1 MTSIPNETLTTILAE
16 LFSEAYTGPNHA
28 YTWFINNEPGS
39 GLLGTLEN
47 VSAEE
52 ASSRQPSGSSIAAH
66 TEHVHWSL
74 ALANAFTRGETPEL
88 NWAESWTVQT
98 VDAAAWEE
106 LRADLKSEYETLHRA
121 IQAQEEIADEQMLTV
136 MLAFTPHA
144 AYHLGAIRQ
153 MVGAVG
159 TS

>member
-1 MTSIPNETLTTILAE
+1 MRNVPNETLTKILAD

-47 VSAEE
+47 VSAED
-52 ASSRQPSGSSIAAH
+52 ASKTQPTGSTVAAH
-66 TEHVHWSL
+66 VEHLRWSV

-106 LRADLKSEYETLHRA
+106 LRADLRSEFETLHRA
-121 IQAQEEIADEQMLTV
+121 IQTQEEIADEQMLTA

-153 MVGAVG
+153 MVGAVRA
-159 TS
+159 S